1 MAYLD
6 RWKTIFPEVVGSEAR
21 PEEPIDNSLAFN
33 TDGFPQFIAN
43 DPVGFALQNAFLMQL
58 FSNDAR
64 LGEMIDSLD
73 DELDEHKEDTNAH
86 ANGISGNAASAT
98 KIKTARTID
107 GVSFDGSAAIIHYG
121 TCSTAAGTVAKTV
134 DCANFIL
141 VIGAIVF
148 VKFTVTNTAA
158 NPTLNVN
165 GTGAK
170 AIQYRGAAISAGYL
184 AANRTYAFVY
194 DGTNYQLIGDLDTN
208 TTYSNMSQ
216 NEATTGTSTTARS
229 ISAAVLHKTAED
241 EAAKTVTA
249 VATGDNNG
257 TIKVTTNGT
266 AANVPVKGLAALAYK
281 ASLAKGDV
289 GLGNVDNTADANK
302 SVSKAATLTTARTI
316 DGVTFN
322 GSAAITHYGTCS
334 TAAGTAAKTV
344 ACTSYTL
351 VTGSLI
357 FVKFTVTN
365 TAANPTLNVNST
377 GAKAIQYR
385 GSAISAG
392 YLAANRTYAFVYDG
406 SNYQLIGDI
415 DTNTT
420 YGNMTA
426 ATASAAGK
434 AGLVPAPAAGKQGQ
448 FLRGDGTWQT
458 PTNTDTHYTT
468 HLYAGSGA
476 AADAATTNGNTKL
489 TITDN
494 STVRDTVTLKG
505 TGATTVTS
513 DANGVVT
520 IHSTDNNTTYSNFVK
535 SGSGA
540 KAGLVPAPSTTAGT
554 TKYLREDGTWQVPP
568 DHNTTYSNMT
578 AATASAAGNA
588 GLVPAPA
595 AGKQGQFL
603 RGDGTWQTPTNT
615 TYSAGTTA
623 QLNTGTDTANRVWP
637 AKQIADYVKG
647 TASWAQNGYW
657 KAPNGLIIQWGTVT
671 KQGTQTFPISF
682 PSACYACVK
691 QLGGQLAW
699 TNSPYAD
706 HYQVL
711 DLSKTG
717 FVVNNF
723 DNNHSN
729 PSYWIAIG
737 K

>member
-21 PEEPIDNSLAFN
+21 PDAPIDNTLALN

-43 DPVGFALQNAFLMQL
+43 DPVGYTLQNAFLMQL

-64 LGEMIDSLD
+64 LGELVDDLD
-73 DELDEHKEDTNAH
+73 TALDEHKNDTGAH
-86 ANGISGNAASAT
+86 AKGISGNAASAT
-98 KIKTARTID
+98 QLKNARTID
-107 GVSFDGSAAIIHYG
+107 GIAFDGTAAVGHFG
-121 TCSTAAGTVAKTV
+121 SCSTAAGTAAKAV
-134 DCANFIL
+134 NCAGFTL
-141 VIGAIVF
+141 VVGAEIT

-158 NPTLNVN
+158 NPTLNV
-165 GTGAK
+165 
-170 AIQYRGAAISAGYL
+170 S
-184 AANRTYAFVY
+184 
-194 DGTNYQLIGDLDTN
+194 D
-208 TTYSNMSQ
+208 
-216 NEATTGTSTTARS
+216 
-229 ISAAVLHKTAED
+229 
-241 EAAKTVTA
+241 
-249 VATGDNNG
+249 
-257 TIKVTTNGT
+257 
-266 AANVPVKGLAALAYK
+266 
-281 ASLAKGDV
+281 
-289 GLGNVDNTADANK
+289 
-302 SVSKAATLTTARTI
+302 
-316 DGVTFN
+316 
-322 GSAAITHYGTCS
+322 
-334 TAAGTAAKTV
+334 
-344 ACTSYTL
+344 
-351 VTGSLI
+351 
-357 FVKFTVTN
+357 
-365 TAANPTLNVNST
+365 T

-392 YLAANRTYAFVYDG
+392 YLAANRTYRFVYDG
-406 SNYQLIGDI
+406 TNYQLIGDL

-489 TITDN
+489 TVVDN
-494 STVRDTVTLKG
+494 TTVRDTVTLKG

-513 DANGVVT
+513 DANGVITIHSTDNDTKYAAGTERLYFLGTNVTGGTGNDTKAWWQSKGNCIAYFNKTGQVNGQPAQFGFIINLVSGGEVHQEWWTQCGGAHYHRGGNGSTTAMPNWTANDTNTTYGNMTAATASAAGKAGLVPAPAAGKQGQFLRGDGTWQTPTNTNTHYTTHLYAGSGAAADAATTNGNTKLTITDDSTVRDTVTIKGTGATTVTSDANGVIT

-578 AATASAAGNA
+578 AATASAAGKA

-623 QLNTGTDTANRVWP
+623 QLTTGTDTANRVWP

-647 TASWAQNGYW
+647 TTSLAQNGYW
-657 KAPNGLIIQWGTVT
+657 KAPNGLIIQWGNVPDVGLTD
-671 KQGTQTFPISF
+671 KAITFPISF
-682 PSACYACVK
+682 STACYSVSFTYCKADN
-691 QLGGQLAW
+691 GGAG
-699 TNSPYAD
+699 AD
-706 HYQVL
+706 NNDIVRNPT
-711 DLSKTG
+711 KTG
-717 FVVNNF
+717 MTVYMENYCTA
-723 DNNHSN
+723 
-729 PSYWIAIG
+729 YWIAIG